1 MNGNKKKKKKPMLN
15 MNKTVNKKD
24 GLTLKNKALNFLPL
38 KKKRMKNNKMKT
50 MKMKIMKKTLIIK
63 KKTLQS
69 LNK

>member
-38 KKKRMKNNKMKT
+38 KKRRMKNNKMKT
-50 MKMKIMKKTLIIK
+50 MKM
-63 KKTLQS
+63 
-69 LNK
+69 